1 MPIDDNMENH
11 REPVTTN
18 KSINNTEK
26 VTDPHATTAG
36 GSALI
41 PHASPVSVPILPPTI
56 HLTYGR
62 LGQEKVYTVLSNK
75 YDTPCTILVDMHW
88 YSSSFSLK
96 VFGGDSRNSG
106 VVATA
111 HGKAGP
117 FFSRSFLEVALPPLP
132 PTQISQ
138 TKIITKWRS
147 ALCGFSM
154 VIGGKEECF
163 EWRRTTDAEAKQIGK
178 GLRRKLVR
186 VSGPNSG
193 TGGAKALR
201 EAGFSSDGKEV
212 VAFMA
217 DNSSWNL
224 GHGLTIRFKG
234 SGLGDILGEQ
244 WRISALLSALWLW
257 WIDLERYGT
266 TVAGAGAVT
275 IVAGVGLG
283 LAA

>member
-1 MPIDDNMENH
+1 MDNH
-11 REPVTTN
+11 QDPVIAN
-18 KSINNTEK
+18 KCIQNTEG
-26 VTDPHATTAG
+26 VTDRHATTDD
-36 GSALI
+36 GSASI
-41 PHASPVSVPILPPTI
+41 SRASPVSVPVLPPTI

-106 VVATA
+106 VVAIA

-117 FFSRSFLEVALPPLP
+117 FFSRSFLEVALPSLP
-132 PTQISQ
+132 PRQISQ

-154 VIGGKEECF
+154 VIGGKEELF

-201 EAGFSSDGKEV
+201 EAGFSSDGKQI

-224 GHGLTIRFKG
+224 GHGLSIRFKG
-234 SGLGDILGEQ
+234 SGLGDTLGEQ
-244 WRISALLSALWLW
+244 WRIPALLSGLWLW

-266 TVAGAGAVT
+266 TVAGAGTVT

-283 LAA
+283 LVA